1 MPTRPVLYVL
11 AGVNGAGKS
20 SIGGHLLTRA
30 GLAWFNPDR
39 FARELRQTTDLGLT
53 EANAAAWQ
61 EGQRRLDVALA
72 ARRHFAFETT
82 LGGHTVPA
90 RLAVAAR
97 THDVLI
103 WFCGLA
109 TPELHIA
116 RVRARVAAGG
126 HDIPEAKIRE
136 RCSSSMANLIAL
148 LPRAAQVRLFDN
160 SATAAPG
167 QPIADPLPVGV
178 FQKGR
183 LVWPAAHDAARLART
198 PAWAR
203 PVLEAGLAT

>member
-1 MPTRPVLYVL
+1 MSRPVLYVL

-20 SIGGHLLTRA
+20 SVGGHLLTRA
-30 GLAWFNPDR
+30 GLPWFNPDS
-39 FARELRQTTDLGLT
+39 FARELRAATGCDPTA
-53 EANAAAWQ
+53 ANAAAWT
-61 EGQRRLDVALA
+61 EGMRRLDDAVAA
-72 ARRHFAFETT
+72 GRSHAFETT
-82 LGGHTVPA
+82 LGGRSVAA
-90 RLAVAAR
+90 RLQAAAR

-109 TPELHIA
+109 TPELHLA
-116 RVRARVAAGG
+116 RVQARVAAGG